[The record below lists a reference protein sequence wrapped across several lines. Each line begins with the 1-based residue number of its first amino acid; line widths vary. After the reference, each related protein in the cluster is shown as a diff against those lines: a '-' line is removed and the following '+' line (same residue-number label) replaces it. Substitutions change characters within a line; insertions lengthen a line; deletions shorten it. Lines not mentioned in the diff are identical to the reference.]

1 MQGFNNKRR
10 HQRAPITLEDRF
22 QWTFQQHTKE
32 KDEEAKDTKDTKEN
46 NKAKETKEKEKDMAT
61 TRATAR
67 QKEK

>member
-1 MQGFNNKRR
+1 M
-10 HQRAPITLEDRF
+10 EDRF

-46 NKAKETKEKEKDMAT
+46 NKAKETKEKEKEKDMAT